1 MHTILGVPLAFI
13 WPQLLL
19 GLINGAFYAMLS
31 MGLAIIFGMLNIIN
45 FLHGAFYMLGA
56 FCTWMALQYLGIGFW
71 PSLVLVPLTVAV
83 AGLVLERALIR
94 HVYDID
100 PLYGLLLTFGLALVI
115 EGVFR
120 NFFGSAGRP
129 YAIPAALSGAT
140 NLGFMVL
147 PMYRAWAL
155 GISVAVCIGTWLII
169 ERTKLG
175 AYLRA
180 ATERPDIVLTFGINV
195 RRLVTLTYA
204 LGVGLAAL
212 AGTLAA
218 PIYQV
223 SPQMGSGLL
232 VTVFAVVV
240 IGGMGSIGGSILAG
254 LALGVVE
261 GLTKVFYGAFSNTVI
276 FVIMAMVILAR
287 PAQLFSGGTHAA
299 AAGTGSDTGS
309 DRVAPVLWWALAA
322 LGLAAPFAV
331 YPFLL
336 IKALCIALFACSFNL
351 LVGYVGLMSFGHAA
365 FFGMA
370 AYVTAHL
377 VKAWGMP
384 PELAIL
390 AGMTVAGVLGT
401 AFGWLAIRRQ
411 GLYFAM
417 ITLALAQTVYFFA
430 LQAKFTHGEDGIQGV
445 PRGHL
450 LGMIDLGNNMTMYY
464 FVYAVFV
471 AAFFLIYRIIHSPFG
486 LVLKATRDNEARAV
500 SLGYRVDRFKLM
512 AFALSSLLAGLA
524 GSLKALTFQ
533 LATLSDIDFQASGAV
548 VLLTLVGGMGTV
560 LGPVVGAFVV
570 VAMEHYLAGLG
581 SWVSVIQGAIFT
593 ACVLAF
599 RRGIVGQI
607 GVWLQRRRNLRNAA
621 EGATMKPFVGS

>member
-1 MHTILGVPLAFI
+1 MHTILDVPLSFI
-13 WPQLLL
+13 WPQLLI
-19 GLINGAFYAMLS
+19 GLINGSFYAMLS
-31 MGLAIIFGMLNIIN
+31 MGLAIIFGMLNILN
-45 FLHGAFYMLGA
+45 FMHGTFYMLGA
-56 FCTWMALQYLGIGFW
+56 FLTWMALQYLGIGFW
-71 PSLVLVPLTVAV
+71 PSLLLAPLTVAIL
-83 AGLVLERALIR
+83 GLVLERTLIR
-94 HVYDID
+94 HVYDLD
-100 PLYGLLLTFGLALVI
+100 PLYGLLLTFGLSLVV

-120 NFFGSAGRP
+120 NLFGSMGRP
-129 YAIPAALSGAT
+129 YAIPAALSGGT
-140 NLGFMVL
+140 NLGFMFL
-147 PMYRAWAL
+147 PTYRAWAL
-155 GISVAVCIGTWLII
+155 CISVVICFGTWLVV

-240 IGGMGSIGGSILAG
+240 IGGMGSIGGSIFAG

-261 GLTKVFYGAFSNTVI
+261 GLTKVFYGEFSNTVV
-276 FVIMAMVILAR
+276 FVVMVMVILAR
-287 PAQLFSGGTHAA
+287 PAQLFSGSTSAVA
-299 AAGTGSDTGS
+299 VASSGSGVGS
-309 DRVAPVLWWALAA
+309 GRAPPLLWWGLALLGLVAPL
-322 LGLAAPFAV
+322 AV
-331 YPFLL
+331 YPILV

-370 AYVTAHL
+370 AYVAAHV

-390 AGMTVAGVLGT
+390 AGMAVAGILGT
-401 AFGWLAIRRQ
+401 AVGWLAIRRQ

-430 LQAKFTHGEDGIQGV
+430 LQARFTHGEDGIQGV

-450 LGMIDLGNNMTMYY
+450 LGVIDLSANMTMYY
-464 FVYAVFV
+464 FVYVLFA

-512 AFALSSLLAGLA
+512 AFALSSVLAGLA
-524 GSLKALTFQ
+524 GALKALTFQ
-533 LATLSDIDFQASGAV
+533 LATLSDIDFQASGTV

-581 SWVSVIQGAIFT
+581 SWVSVIQGGVFT

-607 GVWLQRRRNLRNAA
+607 VVWWRQRRDLRPQQAA
-621 EGATMKPFVGS
+621 RC

>member
-1 MHTILGVPLAFI
+1 MHTIFGVPLAFI
-13 WPQLLL
+13 WPQLLI
-19 GLINGAFYAMLS
+19 GLINGSFYAMLS

-56 FCTWMALQYLGIGFW
+56 FFSWMALQYLGIGFW
-71 PSLVLVPLTVAV
+71 PSLVLAPLAVAV
-83 AGLVLERALIR
+83 VGLMLERTLIC
-94 HVYDID
+94 HVYDLD
-100 PLYGLLLTFGLALVI
+100 PLYGLLLTFGLALVV

-129 YAIPAALSGAT
+129 YAIPEGLSGGT
-140 NLGFMVL
+140 NLGFMFL
-147 PMYRAWAL
+147 PTYRAWAF
-155 GISVAVCIGTWLII
+155 GTSAVICFGTWLIV
-169 ERTKLG
+169 ERTRLG

-195 RRLVTLTYA
+195 RRLMTLTYA
-204 LGVGLAAL
+204 FGVGLAGL

-240 IGGMGSIGGSILAG
+240 IGGMGSIGGSIFAG

-261 GLTKVFYGAFSNTVI
+261 GLTKVFYGEFSNTVI
-276 FVIMAMVILAR
+276 FVVMVMVILVR
-287 PAQLFSGGTHAA
+287 PAQLFSGGTSAVA
-299 AAGTGSDTGS
+299 VGATGSGTGSGRS
-309 DRVAPVLWWALAA
+309 PPWLWWGLAA
-322 LGLAAPFAV
+322 LGVAAPLAV
-331 YPFLL
+331 YPILL

-370 AYVTAHL
+370 AYVAAHV

-390 AGMTVAGVLGT
+390 AGMAVAGVLGT

-417 ITLALAQTVYFFA
+417 ITLALAQAAYFFA
-430 LQAKFTHGEDGIQGV
+430 LQAPFTHGEDGIQGV
-445 PRGHL
+445 PRGYL
-450 LGMIDLGNNMTMYY
+450 LGFIDLGHNMTMYY
-464 FVYAVFV
+464 FVYAIFA

-500 SLGYRVDRFKLM
+500 SLGYHVDRFKLM
-512 AFALSSLLAGLA
+512 AFALSSVLAGLA

-581 SWVSVIQGAIFT
+581 SWVSVIQGGIFT
-593 ACVLAF
+593 VCVLAF

-607 GVWLQRRRNLRNAA
+607 GVWMQRRRRASPYP
-621 EGATMKPFVGS
+621 G